1 MSEEQKV
8 YSVLLVDDDP
18 ALRGLLRQMLE
29 LGGFTVYEA
38 EDGLDA
44 LEKIPQVR
52 PDAMIL
58 DVMMPN
64 MDGVTLCRTVRSR
77 PETTALPIIML
88 SGKTQDKAIQE
99 GLAAGANVYL
109 CKPISFNE
117 LISHVNDVLPAMAVA
132 D

>member
-1 MSEEQKV
+1 M